1 MPYPEELEKA
11 QQVAE
16 ALSCLTGFIDE
27 LGVRYEPLIAVL
39 FNINHGTVVRGT
51 LEREDGE
58 TLYFESTVMVGGLH
72 AFIEDLSEVIKDL
85 QLEMEFQ

>member
-1 MPYPEELEKA
+1 MTYPQELEKA

-16 ALSCLTGFIDE
+16 ALNCLIGFIDE
-27 LGVRYEPLIAVL
+27 LGVRYEPLIAIL
-39 FNINHGTVVRGT
+39 FNINHGTLVKGV

-58 TLYFESTVMVGGLH
+58 TLYFESTVLVGGLH
-72 AFIEDLSEVIKDL
+72 DYIEDLSEVIKDL